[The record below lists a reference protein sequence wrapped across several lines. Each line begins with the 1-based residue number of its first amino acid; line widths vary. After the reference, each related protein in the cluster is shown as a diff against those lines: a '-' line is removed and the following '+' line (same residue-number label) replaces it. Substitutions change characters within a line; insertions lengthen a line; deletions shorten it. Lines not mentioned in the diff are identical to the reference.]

1 MTVHAAPDYAIR
13 PQGDP
18 PLGYP
23 TRPHPDSFQPAP
35 AESTFDQR
43 RAEYIAHI
51 LKNPAPRNTKPVW
64 YELVRMA
71 GGGRAHEGILH
82 SALDFIDARKDCSD
96 FVLHGILRMLYQFS
110 SPLPQGEGLGVR
122 AISDEILYR
131 AKQTTLNFKYFPNE
145 PGLDSLCTWTENHY
159 ILFTSAA
166 YLAGQL
172 YPDQVF
178 TNSGE
183 TGKQKIELNR
193 NRILRWLDL
202 RFRTGFSEWLSH
214 VYYDEDLTALLSL
227 YDFAQDDE
235 IRRKAEMVIDLL
247 LLDMALNSFKGV
259 LGSTHGRAYE
269 NTKKWASNEGTI
281 DTLKLLFGMGI
292 YSAFDNMS
300 APAFALSSYRVP
312 KVIKEI
318 ASTFSPPIFEENG
331 GVSPERSVG
340 GSRRGVENRQRMGL
354 KLNEMEKWNIH
365 PDNFEDG
372 MLYLTLE
379 AYLHPR
385 TIANT
390 LQMFDTCNWWEN
402 SFLEAFKPY
411 RGLLRT
417 LNALR
422 GLPLL
427 ARILER
433 DVCRNTREEV
443 NIYTYRTPDYMLS
456 TAQDYRK
463 GYGGDQQHI
472 WQATLGPDAVCFTTH
487 PAKIEGV
494 SPNYWA
500 GSGLLPRAAQ
510 YKNLTIVIYKIEK
523 IPALYVPIRHFFT
536 HAWLP
541 KDKFD
546 EVVERPA
553 LSSSK
558 GGWIFARKDDGYLAL
573 RSMQPYVWTNDELSL
588 RGRSPKQSPVK
599 RESAHVEE
607 IATLSAVARTPAL
620 PLRSTSG
627 TIVAGGA
634 RDDIDNEIIAD
645 GAQNIWLCQLGRK
658 ADDGAFEQFIAA
670 IRSAELNFSE
680 LNVEYRSPGN
690 GLVRFGWEG
699 PFSVDGVEIP
709 LHDYPRYDNPYVQAE
724 FDPTEIRVAAGERE
738 LYLNWGT
745 GERTKN

>member
-1 MTVHAAPDYAIR
+1 MTTVHASPNYAIR
-13 PQGDP
+13 PQGDLP
-18 PLGYP
+18 PDYP
-23 TRPHPDSFQPAP
+23 TTPHPDSFQSAP
-35 AESTFDQR
+35 NESTFDQR
-43 RAEYIAHI
+43 RAEYIAHV
-51 LKNPAPRNTKPVW
+51 LKNPAPQNTKPVW

-71 GGGRAHEGILH
+71 GGGIPHEGIIF

-96 FVLHGILRMLYQFS
+96 FVLHGILRLLYMS
-110 SPLPQGEGLGVR
+110 GNNREWLMENGLVPINHSLLTIELLNR
-122 AISDEILYR
+122 AR
-131 AKQTTLNFKYFPNE
+131 QTTLNFKYFPDE
-145 PGLDSLCTWTENHY
+145 PGIDSLCTWTENHY

-172 YPDQVF
+172 YPDVIF

-183 TGKQKIELNR
+183 TGKQKVELNR
-193 NRILRWLDL
+193 IRILRWLDL

-227 YDFAQDDE
+227 YDFARDEE
-235 IRRKAEMVIDLL
+235 IRRKAGMVIDLL

-259 LGSTHGRAYE
+259 FGSTHGRAYE
-269 NTKKWASNEGTI
+269 NTKKWASNEGTT
-281 DTLKLLFGMGI
+281 DTMKLLFGMGI

-300 APAFALSSYRVP
+300 APAFALSVYRVP
-312 KVIKEI
+312 KAIENI
-318 ASTFSPPIFEENG
+318 ATQPPSGSPHFLRKWG
-331 GVSPERSVG
+331 ERQ
-340 GSRRGVENRQRMGL
+340 RGVENRQRMGI
-354 KLNEMEKWNIH
+354 KLAEMEKWDLH

-390 LQMFDTCNWWEN
+390 LEMFDTCNWWEN
-402 SFLEAFKPY
+402 SFLDDFKPY

-417 LNALR
+417 LNAVG

-427 ARILER
+427 ARLLEK
-433 DVCRNTREEV
+433 DICRNTREEV

-510 YKNLTIVIYKIEK
+510 YKNLTIAIYNIKK

-541 KDKFD
+541 KDEFD
-546 EVVERPA
+546 EVIERY
-553 LSSSK
+553 
-558 GGWIFARKDDGYLAL
+558 GWVFACKDNGYLAL
-573 RSMQPYVWTNDELSL
+573 RSQNPYFWNTKELNNKNFVI
-588 RGRSPKQSPVK
+588 RQN
-599 RESAHVEE
+599 EE
-607 IATLSAVARTPAL
+607 DFDR
-620 PLRSTSG
+620 
-627 TIVAGGA
+627 
-634 RDDIDNEIIAD
+634 EIIVP
-645 GAQNIWLCQLGRK
+645 GKQNIWLCQLGRK
-658 ADDGAFEQFIAA
+658 DEDGALEDFIDA
-670 IRSAELNFSE
+670 IRSSELTFSG

-690 GLVRFGWEG
+690 GLVRFGWEEA
-699 PFSVDGVEIP
+699 FSVDNVEIR
-709 LHDYPRYDNPYVQAE
+709 LHGYPRYNNPYVQAE
-724 FDPTEIRVAAGERE
+724 FDPNEIRVTVGSHE
-738 LYLNWGT
+738 LYLNWIT
-745 GERTKN
+745 GERTVR